1 MSHIIEIEAVVT
13 KFIPNAM
20 SDYYD
25 SGDFVVYDA
34 TVLEILAPA
43 HLRGNEL
50 TIFHNEAVPPHS
62 PWRDINR
69 KLWFSIEEEYLT
81 SGNLIFDGALQ
92 NLRTSTGAEDF

>member
-1 MSHIIEIEAVVT
+1 MIEIEAVVT

-43 HLRGNEL
+43 HFRGKKL
-50 TIFHNEAVPPHS
+50 TIFHNEPVAPDS
-62 PWRDINR
+62 PWREINR
-69 KLWFSIEEEYLT
+69 KLRFSIEEEYLN
-81 SGNLIFDGALQ
+81 SDNLLFDGALHH
-92 NLRTSTGAEDF
+92 LRTSTGDEGF